1 MAEDLRAG
9 TLADFANSMAA
20 YMERAMQNEWQAVKG
35 YALPASIG
43 AQDRRIL
50 FAAVAQGVL
59 KYLLDH
65 TNDLTTTQ
73 VSAETHTHKLVFTV
87 TAYRTPLP

>member
-1 MAEDLRAG
+1 MEEKLRAG

-35 YALPASIG
+35 YALPASVG

-65 TNDLTTTQ
+65 ADDVTTTEQ
-73 VSAETHTHKLVFTV
+73 GGESHKHKLVFTV